1 MEADGS
7 FGLVWVLLLLLGI
20 TDATGREGGSSP
32 HIPKLSTNSHII
44 VTEQKESLTQ
54 TNKQTAAGDILV
66 LKLLLK
72 RLTPHIHCSRR
83 DTTRRDRR
91 AGPTAFSRD
100 CSSLAFSVEF
110 DLLFYES
117 KQLYNLNLY

>member
-32 HIPKLSTNSHII
+32 HIPKRSQNSHII
-44 VTEQKESLTQ
+44 VTEQKESLTR
-54 TNKQTAAGDILV
+54 TNSSGGHSCVETV
-66 LKLLLK
+66 LLK
-72 RLTPHIHCSRR
+72 RLTPH
-83 DTTRRDRR
+83 TLLKTRRDRR

-100 CSSLAFSVEF
+100 CSSLAFSV
-110 DLLFYES
+110 DGVW
-117 KQLYNLNLY
+117 NLSCCFTRLNNFTI